1 MPCTP
6 CIPLLAAG
14 LDWLEGLLPLLFV
27 LFWIVSQVW
36 GVFRKA
42 AGDNGRNAER
52 NAERG
57 GRPVANERPRPVPP
71 RRAREIRDEARRVD
85 EILLADDRDQ
95 VVDRPLLAERE
106 QLTRQIEE
114 FLRETSGG
122 QPARQR
128 QQPPPAL
135 PARTSPPPLPSKPP
149 VRERR
154 RRSAEVSTGTGA
166 TGRQPTLRET
176 PTAFHEMPHLA
187 DAFAARTA
195 TAPASSKAS
204 PTLPTPPSAATPT
217 AAELALLFRDP
228 ATLRQ
233 LILVREVLDR
243 PVGRW

>member
-1 MPCTP
+1 
-6 CIPLLAAG
+6 
-14 LDWLEGLLPLLFV
+14 LPV
-27 LFWIVSQVW
+27 
-36 GVFRKA
+36 
-42 AGDNGRNAER
+42 
-52 NAERG
+52 
-57 GRPVANERPRPVPP
+57 
-71 RRAREIRDEARRVD
+71 
-85 EILLADDRDQ
+85 
-95 VVDRPLLAERE
+95 
-106 QLTRQIEE
+106 
-114 FLRETSGG
+114 
-122 QPARQR
+122 
-128 QQPPPAL
+128 
-135 PARTSPPPLPSKPP
+135 RTSPPPLPAKPP

-154 RRSAEVSTGTGA
+154 RRSAEVSTATGA
-166 TGRQPTLRET
+166 AGRQPTLRET